1 MKHFPEAFDAVFV
14 SLVRAGEE
22 SGNLS
27 LVFKHLT
34 ESLKWQDELAAKT
47 KKLLT
52 YPVFV
57 FTVIIGVLFFL
68 MIYLVPQMIN
78 FIKGMGGEL
87 PLHTRVLLSVS
98 NFFVNYWYV
107 VLSAPV
113 LSFILLKT
121 AMKMSF
127 KVRFNVDRLKLKIWI
142 MGPILEKI
150 ILARFTNFFALLY
163 GSGITVL
170 DGLHISKGLAGN
182 LVIEAAIQKVIDSIQ
197 EGTSI
202 GDSFD
207 QVRFFPPLVL
217 RMVRI
222 GEMTG
227 ELEAALNN
235 VSYFYNREIKDSI
248 EKIQTL
254 IEPVMT
260 VLLGAMLGWVM
271 ISVLGPIYD
280 IISKFKYR

>member
-1 MKHFPEAFDAVFV
+1 M
-14 SLVRAGEE
+14 
-22 SGNLS
+22 
-27 LVFKHLT
+27 
-34 ESLKWQDELAAKT
+34 
-47 KKLLT
+47 
-52 YPVFV
+52 
-57 FTVIIGVLFFL
+57 
-68 MIYLVPQMIN
+68 
-78 FIKGMGGEL
+78 
-87 PLHTRVLLSVS
+87 
-98 NFFVNYWYV
+98 
-107 VLSAPV
+107 
-113 LSFILLKT
+113 
-121 AMKMSF
+121 
-127 KVRFNVDRLKLKIWI
+127 
-142 MGPILEKI
+142 
-150 ILARFTNFFALLY
+150 
-163 GSGITVL
+163 
-170 DGLHISKGLAGN
+170 
-182 LVIEAAIQKVIDSIQ
+182 IEAAIQKVIDSIQ

-254 IEPVMT
+254 IEPIMT

>member
-1 MKHFPEAFDAVFV
+1 
-14 SLVRAGEE
+14 VRAGEE

-27 LVFKHLT
+27 VVFKHLT

-52 YPVFV
+52 YPAFV

-68 MIYLVPQMIN
+68 MIYLVPQMIS
-78 FIKGMGGEL
+78 FIKGMDGEL
-87 PLHTRVLLSVS
+87 PLHTRILLSVS
-98 NFFVNYWYV
+98 NFFVSYWYV
-107 VLSAPV
+107 VLSAPI
-113 LSFILLKT
+113 LAFILLKMS
-121 AMKMSF
+121 MKMSF
-127 KVRFNVDRLKLKIWI
+127 KVRFNIDRIKLKLWI
-142 MGPILEKI
+142 IGPILEKI

-170 DGLHISKGLAGN
+170 DGLQITKGLAGN

-254 IEPVMT
+254 IEPIMT